1 MWKRSRVLFA
11 VLLAATLGVLAW
23 QFLRPHKITPVFK
36 GKPVT
41 VWVRSL
47 GDGSMDTFSLQRT
60 WAAFGPD
67 AVPYLAKALEQRNSP
82 AGKIYIGLWPHLPA
96 AVRAHLPRPVDALA
110 VRQNAAN
117 VLSFWSAGCK
127 FAVPALVAALKDED
141 WTVRQNVAGAL
152 GSVGREHPEVVPAL
166 VSALDDEHQTVRGNA
181 AASLGD
187 IGPKAKD
194 AIPTLLRAL
203 QDADAM
209 VRVLSADALIRVQP
223 STASEAEVLPL
234 LLKSLTDTNH
244 YVRANAALALRNAA
258 LALSD
263 VQNKSASVVSAL
275 AERIQHDEDP
285 FVRRTAAEALYRLGK
300 QAQAAV
306 PALLAARN
314 DEDANVRERASR
326 ALKRIDPEAAA
337 NAGVR

>member
-1 MWKRSRVLFA
+1 MMFSRIPLNRVI
-11 VLLAATLGVLAW
+11 LAATFVVLAW

-47 GDGSMDTFSLQRT
+47 GDGSMDTVSLQRT

-67 AVPYLAKALEQRNSP
+67 AVPYLARALEQRNSP

-110 VRQNAAN
+110 ACQNAAN
-117 VLSFWSAGCK
+117 VLSFWSDGCK
-127 FAVPALVAALKDED
+127 LAVPALLGALKDED
-141 WTVRQNVAGAL
+141 WTVRQKVAGAL

-166 VSALDDEHQTVRGNA
+166 VSALHDEHQTVRGNA

-209 VRVLSADALIRVQP
+209 VRVLSADAMIRVEP

-244 YVRANAALALRNAA
+244 YVRANAALTLRNAA

-285 FVRRTAAEALYRLGK
+285 FGTPHRRRGIIPAGK
-300 QAQAAV
+300 TSSSCRPCSFGRPQ
-306 PALLAARN
+306 R
-314 DEDANVRERASR
+314 
-326 ALKRIDPEAAA
+326 
-337 NAGVR
+337 